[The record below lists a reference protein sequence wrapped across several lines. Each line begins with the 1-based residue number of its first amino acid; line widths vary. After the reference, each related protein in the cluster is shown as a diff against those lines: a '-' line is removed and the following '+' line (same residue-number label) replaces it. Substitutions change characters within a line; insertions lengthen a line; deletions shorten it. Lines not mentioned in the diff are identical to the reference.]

1 MQTTTQNSKK
11 LSLGAMVEALC
22 QDAGTVATDAPSVA
36 DLAAHRLERVLVR
49 GGNLRL
55 AAALAALARELAP
68 PSSSANRQSTAE
80 GFLVAR
86 AA

>member
-1 MQTTTQNSKK
+1 MTTNASSKTLTLGTLVEK
-11 LSLGAMVEALC
+11 LVGRA
-22 QDAGTVATDAPSVA
+22 DAIADDGRDAA

-55 AAALAALARELAP
+55 AVALADLALELAP
-68 PSSSANRQSTAE
+68 ASSASRRQTETPSI
-80 GFLVAR
+80 LLAR